1 MPNNREVV
9 SIYLRCSAG
18 KIVWNYPRGAIRI
31 LLRKPIH
38 LQKNFRACLKI
49 YPTTHSSLPFETDDI
64 DPSRTKN
71 KMARIFLEAPK
82 RLIPLF
88 DDDKDVKVKCFRS
101 INEQVVLYVEAA
113 GMY

>member
-1 MPNNREVV
+1 MHSNREVV

-49 YPTTHSSLPFETDDI
+49 YPSKYSTLPFETDDI
-64 DPSRTKN
+64 DRSPTGK

-88 DDDKDVKVKCFRS
+88 DDDNDVAVKCFRS